1 METNVDEL
9 NDCIERCNTDYTCLN
24 DCFFQLGEKNKLC
37 PCGEKCSR
45 KFDLKL
51 FYDLSEFKKRPNLE

>member
-37 PCGEKCSR
+37 PCGEKCPR

-51 FYDLSEFKKRPNLE
+51 FKKKTKSRIKNLGN